1 MTLAE
6 SNPYST
12 LWNKYR
18 PVILQLMSAATEN
31 GPQEYKLFVHEF
43 KAVGLKEKSGY
54 SFVLEA
60 SHGKAVNNI
69 RTSTVA
75 KDLLHVLQNSRRATE
90 LLNEA
95 PYELALNKNFILK
108 VTRKEVAPES
118 VKESEQESVKE
129 SELVDSH

>member
-6 SNPYST
+6 SSPYAT
-12 LWNKYR
+12 IWNKYR
-18 PVILQLMSAATEN
+18 PVILQLMSAAPEN

-43 KAVGLKEKSGY
+43 KAVGPKERSGY

-60 SHGKAVNNI
+60 AQGRAINNI

-90 LLNEA
+90 LMDKA
-95 PYELALNKNFILK
+95 TYEFSLDKNFMLRVAFK
-108 VTRKEVAPES
+108 GNLEEVVNE
-118 VKESEQESVKE
+118 VEEEV
-129 SELVDSH
+129 VV